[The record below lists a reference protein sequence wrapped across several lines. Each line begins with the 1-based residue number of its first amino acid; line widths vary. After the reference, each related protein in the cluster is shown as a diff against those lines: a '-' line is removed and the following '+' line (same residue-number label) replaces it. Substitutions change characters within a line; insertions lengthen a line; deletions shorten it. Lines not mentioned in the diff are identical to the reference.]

1 MVYFILNSLEKFHA
15 ITARIVEM
23 STKVTGRYSVH
34 FSDLVPPQHTITV
47 TYYCRTA
54 CIHERVPTLRGAY
67 VRKADVGVQTV
78 K

>member
-1 MVYFILNSLEKFHA
+1 
-15 ITARIVEM
+15 
-23 STKVTGRYSVH
+23 
-34 FSDLVPPQHTITV
+34 VPPQHTITV